1 MQARHWFVVLALSAL
16 AAVAG
21 LYLRPSPPAPAT
33 TAPPAA
39 VTTAP
44 PEASAVSALYAS
56 RLPDLA
62 GHAQPLAQWRGKVT
76 VINFWAPWCG
86 PCRQEVPALTR
97 AFDTWRP
104 RNVAIVGIAVD
115 SAENVRQFDRQYRI
129 NYPLLL
135 GDANTLDLAAQLG
148 DKAGGL
154 PYTVI
159 IDRHGA
165 VAATFLG
172 GLTQQKLDAAL
183 APLAVHGA

>member
-1 MQARHWFVVLALSAL
+1 MQARHWFVVVALAAL

-33 TAPPAA
+33 TTPPVPAA
-39 VTTAP
+39 TAP
-44 PEASAVSALYAS
+44 PDASAVSALYAS
-56 RLPDLA
+56 HLADLA
-62 GHAQPLAQWRGKVT
+62 GHSQPLAQWRGKVT

-86 PCRQEVPALTR
+86 PCRQEVPALIR
-97 AFDTWRP
+97 AYDSWHP
-104 RNVAIVGIAVD
+104 RDVAMVGIAID
-115 SAENVRQFDRQYRI
+115 SAQNVRQFDRQYRI

-159 IDRHGA
+159 IDRRGE